1 MQSLRLK
8 LIANLAD
15 KNSIVAD
22 IGTDHGIIPISLS
35 KEEISKKIIAADISE
50 KSLNKLC
57 EKLELNPQIDN
68 IDLRVGNGLSVLK
81 PFEVDTIIISGMGGN
96 LIEEIITDSM
106 EIAKSANSIILGA
119 NNAVEQLRHFLHE
132 NGFKIVDEVDL
143 YENEK
148 YYQILKVK
156 TGLEIYNDDID
167 YEFGKILIEK
177 KSENLLKFINE
188 EINSMENIVSHLNNI
203 ESDSSKERLE
213 ELDDKLKLYKKVRGL
228 IEA

>member
-8 LIANLAD
+8 LIANLVD

-22 IGTDHGIIPISLS
+22 IGTDHGIVPIYLS

-50 KSLNKLC
+50 KSLNKLY

-68 IDLRVGNGLSVLK
+68 IDLRVGNGLNVLK

-96 LIEEIITDSM
+96 LIEDIIADSM
-106 EIAKSANSIILGA
+106 EIAKSANSMILGA

-132 NGFKIVDEVDL
+132 NGLKIVDEVDL

-156 TGLEIYNDDID
+156 TGLEIYNNDID

-203 ESDSSKERLE
+203 ESDSSKKRLE
-213 ELDDKLKLYKKVRGL
+213 ELDNKLKLYEKVRGL

>member
-8 LIANLAD
+8 LIANLVD

-22 IGTDHGIIPISLS
+22 IGTDHGIVPIYLS

-106 EIAKSANSIILGA
+106 ESAKSANSIILGD
-119 NNAVEQLRHFLHE
+119 NNEGEQIRHFLHE

>member
-8 LIANLAD
+8 LIANLVD

-22 IGTDHGIIPISLS
+22 IGTDHGIVPIYLS

-50 KSLNKLC
+50 KSLNKLY

-68 IDLRVGNGLSVLK
+68 IDLRVGNGLNVLK

-96 LIEEIITDSM
+96 LIEDIIADSM
-106 EIAKSANSIILGA
+106 EIAKSANSMILGA

-132 NGFKIVDEVDL
+132 NGLKIVDEVDL

-156 TGLEIYNDDID
+156 TGLEIYNNDID

-213 ELDDKLKLYKKVRGL
+213 ELDNKLKLYEKVRGL

>member
-8 LIANLAD
+8 LIANLVD

-22 IGTDHGIIPISLS
+22 IGTDHGIVPIYLS

-81 PFEVDTIIISGMGGN
+81 SFEVDTIIISGMGGN

>member
-8 LIANLAD
+8 LIANLVD

-22 IGTDHGIIPISLS
+22 IGTDHGIVPIYLS